1 MQRKCNYVKRF
12 QIETTSIDTKNNFIS
27 DENNAKLV
35 FATLFSNPTIEYKM
49 DIGKGKVGEPET
61 VNLTE
66 FIEVKGWKA
75 IGNKLTGGTIKE
87 IKLIEAPQ
95 DEEDEQIANFDV
107 DFEITNLKDKQEPE
121 QGELF

>member
-1 MQRKCNYVKRF
+1 M
-12 QIETTSIDTKNNFIS
+12 
-27 DENNAKLV
+27 
-35 FATLFSNPTIEYKM
+35 
-49 DIGKGKVGEPET
+49 
-61 VNLTE
+61 NLTE

>member
-1 MQRKCNYVKRF
+1 M
-12 QIETTSIDTKNNFIS
+12 
-27 DENNAKLV
+27 
-35 FATLFSNPTIEYKM
+35 
-49 DIGKGKVGEPET
+49 
-61 VNLTE
+61 
-66 FIEVKGWKA
+66 KGWKA

>member
-1 MQRKCNYVKRF
+1 
-12 QIETTSIDTKNNFIS
+12 
-27 DENNAKLV
+27 
-35 FATLFSNPTIEYKM
+35 M